1 MINRYPVLDEVT
13 RSRGESELAEIRR
26 ELAETGYVKRRSLGR
41 AKPAKLPPL
50 RYRSDDGFLILVG
63 RNNLQNDR
71 LTLKDAARTDVWF
84 HAQKIHG
91 AHVIVCA
98 EGREVPDRTLEQAA
112 ELAAW
117 HSQAR
122 DSANVPVDYTLIRY
136 VKKPQG
142 AAPGRVIYTD
152 YQTAYVT
159 PREAPAD

>member
-1 MINRYPVLDEVT
+1 MSAVT
-13 RSRGESELAEIRR
+13 SESSRVRSVENASSSSAYRQ
-26 ELAETGYVKRRSLGR
+26 
-41 AKPAKLPPL
+41 PAKLPPL